1 MNIFDQKTKVFF
13 KSNMCIDMAIY
24 EKRIMQY
31 SKEHI
36 DYFRELGQFIIEY
49 NIDNPMQF
57 IDDSQKLQKKYKIS
71 SEDSIETAHIL
82 TQAVKL
88 FREKGGG
95 LLSLFL
101 FAEPDSW
108 EPLPV
113 IKKSLYSEMDKE
125 DQIFYDNLPDKVIVY
140 RGTSMAEYE
149 TGNFGQSWT
158 LDKSVARYFAF
169 KLTQEK
175 DDSIGM
181 RVVLNTYIDKSSIY
195 AYSRQ
200 NEEALC
206 IVESDNII
214 VDNVT
219 IEETNEW

>member
-1 MNIFDQKTKVFF
+1 MNIFDYKTKVFF
-13 KSNMCIDMAIY
+13 KNDMCINISIY
-24 EKRIMQY
+24 EERIMKY
-31 SKEHI
+31 SKEHV

-57 IDDSQKLQKKYKIS
+57 IDESQKLQKKYKIS
-71 SEDSIETAHIL
+71 SDNSIEIAHVL
-82 TQAVKL
+82 TYSVKL

-101 FAEPDSW
+101 FSESDSW

-113 IKKSLYSEMDKE
+113 IKKSLYSEMDEE
-125 DQIFYDNLPDKVIVY
+125 DQIFYDNLPDKVMVY
-140 RGTSMAEYE
+140 RGTSMKEYE
-149 TGNFGQSWT
+149 TGKFGQSWT
-158 LDKSVARYFAF
+158 LDKSVAKYFAF

-175 DDSIGM
+175 DNSVGI
-181 RVVLNTYIDKSSIY
+181 RIVLKTCIDKSNIY

-206 IVESDNII
+206 IIESDNII
-214 VDNVT
+214 VGNVT
-219 IEETNEW
+219 IEETNE